1 MTPGRRL
8 HQLYHYRGLPRSY
21 VTSSVA
27 SWRRRELFDDL
38 ATFCLFLGHS
48 RSGSSLVGSLLS
60 AHPSMVIAHELD
72 VLRYV
77 QLGFGR
83 RQLFQL
89 ILERDAWFSQT
100 DRATKSGYHYEVPGL
115 SQGQVG
121 GLRVIGDKKAGN
133 TANRLARHPELLPRL
148 RTVVRLPLRLVYVV
162 RNPFDTVTTM
172 SRKSGHGLQHAI
184 DRFVAQCEVV
194 ERVRAAAPDDLVAV
208 RFEALVVEPQTSLMT
223 LCGFLGVDAPKDYL
237 DGCAAIVRPQAP
249 RRRDEVRWDGGL
261 VEDLEGHIRRFPL
274 LAGYSFED

>member
-21 VTSSVA
+21 VTSSLA
-27 SWRRRELFDDL
+27 GWRRRKLFDDL

-60 AHPSMVIAHELD
+60 AHPSVVISHELD

-77 QLGFGR
+77 QLGFRR
-83 RQLFQL
+83 RQVFHL

-100 DRATKSGYHYEVPGL
+100 DRATKSGYQYEVPGL

-121 GLRVIGDKKAGN
+121 VLRVIGDKKAGN
-133 TANRLARHPELLPRL
+133 TANRLAGHPELLPRL
-148 RTVVRLPLRLVYVV
+148 RTVVGVPLRLVYVV

-172 SRKSGHGLQHAI
+172 SRKSGHGLQHSI

-194 ERVRAAAPDDLVAV
+194 ERVRADSPDDLLAV
-208 RFEALVVEPQTSLMT
+208 RFEALVAQPQTSLAE
-223 LCGFLGVDAPKDYL
+223 LCGFLGVDAPESYL
-237 DGCAAIVRPQAP
+237 DGCADIVRPGAP
-249 RRRDEVRWDGGL
+249 RRREEVPWDRGL

-274 LAGYSFED
+274 LAGYSFTD